1 MTSTISDTTAAG
13 ITRQKKTVSTPSTS
27 LCPVASKFKA
37 YCLLCTRRP
46 TPLIRGAQARYI
58 RRPSEH
64 SFWE

>member
-1 MTSTISDTTAAG
+1 VTSTISDT

-37 YCLLCTRRP
+37 YCLLCTKRP